1 MLALRA
7 SGTVFAR
14 GVATWKKMI
23 GITMERGEEGG
34 STMAIADRGEQEI

>member
-7 SGTVFAR
+7 SGTVFVR

-23 GITMERGEEGG
+23 GITMERGEEGA
-34 STMAIADRGEQEI
+34 TVAIADRGEQEI